1 VDPADLQSYLAWR
14 QAQQRVAPFMDPSSD
29 AKAAPQ
35 NSTAATSS
43 RLPVSYWYDAF
54 LHEFGWTSVPDL
66 TLTLS

>member
-1 VDPADLQSYLAWR
+1 MDSAELQSYLAWR
-14 QAQQRVAPFMDPSSD
+14 QAQRGAPTMDSSLVAGT
-29 AKAAPQ
+29 APQ